1 MKTMG
6 NEIKKQNGGGSLFS
20 LFGFNR
26 GGAVAKGQPVLVGE
40 RGAEMFI
47 PNQTGQIT
55 QSARGTSGRSSK
67 CKFCNNNIRCNR
79 ISRYVSRK

>member
-1 MKTMG
+1 MAMG
-6 NEIKKQNGGGSLFS
+6 GGGAGGGGSLFS

-26 GGAVAKGQPVLVGE
+26 GGSVAKGQPVLVGE

-55 QSARGTSGRSSK
+55 QSARGTSGSP
-67 CKFCNNNIRCNR
+67 
-79 ISRYVSRK
+79 VM